1 MKLHFTAKMIQMI
14 TWSIANNFKETYS
27 FLITQDIC
35 NFCVTFRVANVGGWC
50 LHLYDREFLLKKRK
64 HMTEQYQKFDIYIN
78 NVKLNEQIQCMALKE
93 LYDHIV
99 NIHQEQLWAA
109 AYTKNFQSQN
119 SVSDNWVTLEFTWP
133 VMGK

>member
-1 MKLHFTAKMIQMI
+1 
-14 TWSIANNFKETYS
+14 
-27 FLITQDIC
+27 
-35 NFCVTFRVANVGGWC
+35 
-50 LHLYDREFLLKKRK
+50 
-64 HMTEQYQKFDIYIN
+64 MTEQYQKFDIYIN

-109 AYTKNFQSQN
+109 AYTKIFQSQN